1 MAATHISRTF
11 PEKLVSDSMPRHR
24 EAILVVLKEMQTRL
38 DYFAHV
44 FSTKNDSELQS
55 SFLETA
61 ACLERMIAL
70 VNSQPGESVE
80 RHPRH
85 NPESLRGNA
94 RIASG

>member
-1 MAATHISRTF
+1 MGATHISRTC
-11 PEKLVSDSMPRHR
+11 PEKLASDSMPRHR

-44 FSTKNDSELQS
+44 FSTKNDPELQS

-70 VNSQPGESVE
+70 VNAQPGQAIE
-80 RHPRH
+80 RQPRR
-85 NPESLRGNA
+85 NPESPRGNA
-94 RIASG
+94 LAASG